1 MDMGD
6 QSMGLE
12 MLSSDEVS
20 ALLTIDVSLES
31 EALPFD
37 LSEYWVQPGSDDG
50 EGSDD
55 VFVCDNGN
63 EIPMDWVNDGMDD
76 CGDRRIRWKFCE
88 FTIVLW
94 ADYFY

>member
-1 MDMGD
+1 MKYRMTPEEDYAFDVSGY
-6 QSMGLE
+6 LIHRNV
-12 MLSSDEVS
+12 LSSDEVS

-55 VFVCDNGN
+55 SLRQSSQQ
-63 EIPMDWVNDGMDD
+63 
-76 CGDRRIRWKFCE
+76 CG
-88 FTIVLW
+88 
-94 ADYFY
+94 